1 MFKILIIALAAVI
14 VGVQSQSA
22 LYGQCGGANWT
33 GAKSCASGVCTY
45 VNDYYSQC
53 LPGSSGQAASTAAP
67 TAAASTTKAATAAS
81 TTKGAT
87 AASTAAQTTAGSS
100 SSQKCPSTY
109 ASKASSFING
119 KFKVGIDYN
128 YYTGHNVDL
137 SQYDYISIWM
147 DTIDSA
153 GSTAWNPYYQGVMLD
168 VCTKNNKIPLFYA
181 YVIAFEAR
189 SKKGLQDCDVGSPN
203 LCQQG
208 AEFIRNNR
216 QNLVNKYTE
225 HATGIAARYGKD

>member
-1 MFKILIIALAAVI
+1 MFKIIIIALAAVI
-14 VGVQSQSA
+14 VRVQSQSA
-22 LYGQCGGANWT
+22 LYGQCGGINWT
-33 GAKSCASGVCTY
+33 GAKSCSSGVCTY
-45 VNDYYSQC
+45 VNDWYSQC
-53 LPGSSGQAASTAAP
+53 LPGNSGQASSTA
-67 TAAASTTKAATAAS
+67 AAASTTKAATAAS

-87 AASTAAQTTAGSS
+87 AASTTKAATTAGGS

-153 GSTAWNPYYQGVMLD
+153 GSTAWNPWYQGVYSFYLIIYIIKSHINIFSMLR
-168 VCTKNNKIPLFYA
+168 C
-181 YVIAFEAR
+181 YV
-189 SKKGLQDCDVGSPN
+189 GCL
-203 LCQQG
+203 
-208 AEFIRNNR
+208 
-216 QNLVNKYTE
+216 Y
-225 HATGIAARYGKD
+225 